1 MKKKIYILNGPNLN
15 LLGEREPEIYGRSS
29 LKDIEKSLNKIAKTN
44 NLEIVF
50 EQSNHEG
57 ELIELI
63 QTASKESKGII
74 INPAGYTHTS
84 IAIYDALLS
93 SKLPII
99 EVHLSNIYKRENFR
113 HISYVSKAADGII
126 SGLGVEGYIFA
137 LKALINKL

>member
-1 MKKKIYILNGPNLN
+1 MKKKICILNGPNLN

-29 LKDIEKSLNKIAKTN
+29 LKDVEKSLNKIAKTN

-137 LKALINKL
+137 LKALINKI

>member
-1 MKKKIYILNGPNLN
+1 MKKNICILNGPNLN

-29 LKDIEKSLNKIAKTN
+29 LKDVEKSLNKIAKTN

-137 LKALINKL
+137 LKALINKI

>member
-1 MKKKIYILNGPNLN
+1 MKKKICILNGPNLN

-29 LKDIEKSLNKIAKTN
+29 LKDVEKSLNKIAKTN
-44 NLEIVF
+44 DLEIVF

-84 IAIYDALLS
+84 IAIYDAL
-93 SKLPII
+93 
-99 EVHLSNIYKRENFR
+99 NF
-113 HISYVSKAADGII
+113 
-126 SGLGVEGYIFA
+126 L
-137 LKALINKL
+137 L

>member
-1 MKKKIYILNGPNLN
+1 MKKNIYILNGPNLN

-29 LKDIEKSLNKIAKTN
+29 LKDVEKSLNKIAKMN

-84 IAIYDALLS
+84 IAIYDALLN

-137 LKALINKL
+137 LKALINKI

>member
-29 LKDIEKSLNKIAKTN
+29 LKDVEKSLNKIAKTN

-137 LKALINKL
+137 LKALINKI

>member
-1 MKKKIYILNGPNLN
+1 MKKNIYILNGPNLN

-29 LKDIEKSLNKIAKTN
+29 LKDVEKSLNKIAKMN

-74 INPAGYTHTS
+74 INPAVYTHTS

-137 LKALINKL
+137 LKALINKI

>member
-29 LKDIEKSLNKIAKTN
+29 LKDVEKSLNKIAKTN
-44 NLEIVF
+44 NIEIVF

>member
-1 MKKKIYILNGPNLN
+1 MKKKICILNGPNLN

-29 LKDIEKSLNKIAKTN
+29 LKDVEKSLNKIAKTN
-44 NLEIVF
+44 DLEIVF

-113 HISYVSKAADGII
+113 HISYVSKAADGVI

>member
-29 LKDIEKSLNKIAKTN
+29 LKDVEKSLNKIAKMN

-137 LKALINKL
+137 LKALINKI

>member
-84 IAIYDALLS
+84 IAIYDALLN

-137 LKALINKL
+137 LKALINKI

>member
-29 LKDIEKSLNKIAKTN
+29 LKDVEKSLNKIAKMN

-50 EQSNHEG
+50 AQSNHEG

-137 LKALINKL
+137 LKALINKI

>member
-1 MKKKIYILNGPNLN
+1 MKKNIYILNGPNLN

-29 LKDIEKSLNKIAKTN
+29 LKDIEKSLNKIAKMN

-137 LKALINKL
+137 LKALINKI

>member
-29 LKDIEKSLNKIAKTN
+29 LKDVEKSLNKIAKTN
-44 NLEIVF
+44 NLEIMF

-113 HISYVSKAADGII
+113 HISYVSKAADGVI

>member
-1 MKKKIYILNGPNLN
+1 MKKNIYILNGPNLN

-29 LKDIEKSLNKIAKTN
+29 LKDVEKSLNKIAKMN

-63 QTASKESKGII
+63 QTASKDSKGII

-137 LKALINKL
+137 LKALINKI

>member
-1 MKKKIYILNGPNLN
+1 MKKNICILNGPNLN

-137 LKALINKL
+137 LKALINKI

>member
-1 MKKKIYILNGPNLN
+1 MKKNIYIFNGPNLN

-29 LKDIEKSLNKIAKTN
+29 LKDVEKSLNKIAKMN

-84 IAIYDALLS
+84 IAIYDAL
-93 SKLPII
+93 
-99 EVHLSNIYKRENFR
+99 
-113 HISYVSKAADGII
+113 
-126 SGLGVEGYIFA
+126 
-137 LKALINKL
+137 

>member
-29 LKDIEKSLNKIAKTN
+29 LKDVEKSLNKIAKTN
-44 NLEIVF
+44 SLEIVF

-113 HISYVSKAADGII
+113 QISYVSKAADGII

-137 LKALINKL
+137 LKALISKI

>member
-137 LKALINKL
+137 LKALINKI

>member
-1 MKKKIYILNGPNLN
+1 MKKKICILNGPNLN

-29 LKDIEKSLNKIAKTN
+29 LKDVEKSLNKIAKTN
-44 NLEIVF
+44 DLEIVF

-137 LKALINKL
+137 LKALINKI

>member
-1 MKKKIYILNGPNLN
+1 MKKNIYILNGPNLN

-84 IAIYDALLS
+84 IAIYDALLN

-137 LKALINKL
+137 LKALINKI

>member
-44 NLEIVF
+44 DLEIVF

>member
-1 MKKKIYILNGPNLN
+1 MKKKICILNGPNLN

-29 LKDIEKSLNKIAKTN
+29 LKDVEKSLNKIAKTN

>member
-29 LKDIEKSLNKIAKTN
+29 LKDVEKSLNKIAKTN
-44 NLEIVF
+44 NLEIMF

>member
-1 MKKKIYILNGPNLN
+1 M
-15 LLGEREPEIYGRSS
+15 
-29 LKDIEKSLNKIAKTN
+29 N

-137 LKALINKL
+137 LKALISKI

>member
-1 MKKKIYILNGPNLN
+1 MKKNIYILNGPNLN

-29 LKDIEKSLNKIAKTN
+29 LKDVEKSLNKIAKMN

-84 IAIYDALLS
+84 IAIYDALLG

-137 LKALINKL
+137 LKALINKI

>member
-29 LKDIEKSLNKIAKTN
+29 LKDVEKSLNKIAKTN

-137 LKALINKL
+137 LKALISKI

>member
-29 LKDIEKSLNKIAKTN
+29 LKDVEKSLNKIAKMN

-137 LKALINKL
+137 LKAMINKI

>member
-1 MKKKIYILNGPNLN
+1 MKKKICILNGPNLN

-29 LKDIEKSLNKIAKTN
+29 LKDVEKSLNKIAKTN
-44 NLEIVF
+44 DLEIVF

>member
-1 MKKKIYILNGPNLN
+1 MKKNIYILNGPNLN

-29 LKDIEKSLNKIAKTN
+29 LKDVEKSLNKIAKMN

-50 EQSNHEG
+50 VQSNHEG

-63 QTASKESKGII
+63 QTASKDSKGII

-137 LKALINKL
+137 LKALINKI

>member
-1 MKKKIYILNGPNLN
+1 MKKKICILNGPNLN

-29 LKDIEKSLNKIAKTN
+29 LKDVEKSLNKIAKTN
-44 NLEIVF
+44 DLEIVF

-113 HISYVSKAADGII
+113 HTSYVSKAADGII

>member
-1 MKKKIYILNGPNLN
+1 MKKNIYILNGPNLN

-29 LKDIEKSLNKIAKTN
+29 LKDVEKSLNKIAKMN

-63 QTASKESKGII
+63 QTASKDSKGII

-113 HISYVSKAADGII
+113 HISYVSKAAGGII

-137 LKALINKL
+137 LKALINKI

>member
-1 MKKKIYILNGPNLN
+1 MKKNIYILNGPNLN

-29 LKDIEKSLNKIAKTN
+29 LKDVEKSLNKIAKMN

-137 LKALINKL
+137 LKALINKI

>member
-1 MKKKIYILNGPNLN
+1 MKKNICILNGPNLN

-29 LKDIEKSLNKIAKTN
+29 LKDVEKSLNKIAKTN

>member
-29 LKDIEKSLNKIAKTN
+29 LKDVEKSLNKIAKTN

>member
-29 LKDIEKSLNKIAKTN
+29 LKDIEKSLNKIAITN

-137 LKALINKL
+137 LKALINKI

>member
-1 MKKKIYILNGPNLN
+1 MKKKICILNGPNLN
-15 LLGEREPEIYGRSS
+15 LLGEREPEIYGKSS
-29 LKDIEKSLNKIAKTN
+29 LKDVEKSLNKIAKMN

>member
-1 MKKKIYILNGPNLN
+1 MKKKICILNGPNLN

-29 LKDIEKSLNKIAKTN
+29 LKDVEKSLNKIAKTN
-44 NLEIVF
+44 DLEILF

-113 HISYVSKAADGII
+113 HISYVSKAADGVI